1 MAGAAS
7 AAAGRTSP
15 PGTPFRRSCDN
26 IRAMPALS
34 GAEGISHFMQRA
46 LELARG
52 ALGTTSPNPS
62 VGAVIVKDGQ
72 IVGEGF
78 TRPPPGDHAEI
89 VALKQAGE
97 RARGAALYVTL
108 EPCPH
113 IGRTPPC
120 ADAVIEAGIA
130 EVHYA
135 IADPDPQVDGG
146 GPRKLVAAGV
156 AVHAGEGEAEAR
168 RINEAFIKHRTTG
181 LPFVIAKYAASL
193 DGRIA
198 SASGDSRWVSG
209 PETREWAHELRAK
222 VDAILVGSS
231 TVVMDDPLL
240 TARPGGKAAERQP
253 LRVVVDSRG
262 RTPPM
267 ARLLGEPGQ
276 AIVATLEGAP
286 EPWRASLR
294 AAGAEVLTLPSDGDR
309 VDLQALLRELAGR
322 DVLSLL
328 VEGGGVILGSFFDR
342 GLVDRVH
349 AVIAPI
355 VIGAEDAPA
364 AVAGRGAYRMADAL
378 RLRDITVERLGEDIL
393 VTGYPGY
400 PEAKE

>member
-1 MAGAAS
+1 
-7 AAAGRTSP
+7 
-15 PGTPFRRSCDN
+15 
-26 IRAMPALS
+26 MPALS
-34 GAEGISHFMQRA
+34 GAEGTSGFMHRA

-52 ALGTTSPNPS
+52 ALGATSPNPS
-62 VGAVIVKDGQ
+62 VGAVIVRDGR
-72 IVGEGF
+72 IIGEGF
-78 TRPPPGDHAEI
+78 TQPPPGDHAEI

-97 RARGAALYVTL
+97 SARGAALYVVL

-113 IGRTPPC
+113 FGRTPPC
-120 ADAVIEAGIA
+120 AEAIIEAGIA

-135 IADPDPQVDGG
+135 IADPDPQVNGG
-146 GPRKLVAAGV
+146 GHRKLEAAGV
-156 AVHAGEGEAEAR
+156 AVHVGEGEAEAR
-168 RINEAFIKHRTTG
+168 RVNEAFIKHRTTG

-198 SASGDSRWVSG
+198 AAAGDSRWVSG
-209 PETREWAHELRAK
+209 PQTREWAHELRTK

-231 TVVMDDPLL
+231 TVVIDDPLL
-240 TARPGGKAAERQP
+240 TARPDNKDAERQP

-267 ARLLGEPGQ
+267 ARILGGP
-276 AIVATLEGAP
+276 AKTLIATLDSAP

-294 AAGAEVLTLPSDGDR
+294 AAGAEVVTLPSDGER
-309 VDLQALLRELAGR
+309 VDLRALLRELAGR

-328 VEGGGVILGSFFDR
+328 VEGGGVILGSFFDL
-342 GLVDRVH
+342 GLVDKVH

-355 VIGAEDAPA
+355 IIGAEDAPA

-378 RLRDITVERLGEDIL
+378 RLRDITVDRLGDDLL
-393 VTGYPGY
+393 VTGYPQY
-400 PEAKE
+400 PAEAKE

>member
-1 MAGAAS
+1 
-7 AAAGRTSP
+7 
-15 PGTPFRRSCDN
+15 
-26 IRAMPALS
+26 MPALS
-34 GAEGISHFMQRA
+34 GAEGTSDFMQRA
-46 LELARG
+46 LDLARG
-52 ALGTTSPNPS
+52 ALGATSPNPS
-62 VGAVIVKDGQ
+62 VGAVVVKGDK

-78 TRPPPGDHAEI
+78 TQPPPGDHAEI

-97 RARGAALYVTL
+97 SARGAALYVTL

-113 IGRTPPC
+113 FGRTPPC
-120 ADAVIEAGIA
+120 AEAIIEAGIA

-135 IADPDPQVDGG
+135 MADPDPNVDGG
-146 GPRKLVAAGV
+146 GRRKLEAAGI

-168 RINEAFIKHRTTG
+168 RINEAFIKHRTKG
-181 LPFVIAKYAASL
+181 MPFIIATFAASL

-198 SASGDSRWVSG
+198 AASGDSRWVSG
-209 PETREWAHELRAK
+209 LEAREWAHDLRTK
-222 VDAILVGSS
+222 VDAVLVGSS
-231 TVVMDDPLL
+231 TVVVDDPLL
-240 TARPGGKAAERQP
+240 TARPGGKDAERQP

-267 ARLLGEPGQ
+267 ARVLGGPGKTL
-276 AIVATLEGAP
+276 IATVEGAP
-286 EPWRASLR
+286 EPWSSSLR
-294 AAGAEVLTLPSDGDR
+294 AAGAEVFELASEGER
-309 VDLQALLRELAGR
+309 VDLTALLRELAGR

-328 VEGGGVILGSFFDR
+328 VEGGGVILGSFFDA
-342 GLVDRVH
+342 GLVDKLH

-355 VIGAEDAPA
+355 VVGAEDAPA

-378 RLRDITVERLGEDIL
+378 RLRDITVDRLGEDLL